1 MWAVIREMTYRILM
15 RRIYIWSLT
24 RTRQDLVGD
33 LSSMI
38 LVCVFLGMLTLNVAT
53 RTVELWFERRALQ
66 TNLAFIETRMIDA
79 QGQTTLYLKVL
90 HETTDANQFLVLEN
104 IRLKNDMAVMAGRNQ
119 ELVRR
124 NRLLE
129 KDLDLSQKDTKR

>member
-33 LSSMI
+33 LSSMV

-104 IRLKNDMAVMAGRNQ
+104 IRLKNDMTVMAGRNQ
-119 ELVRR
+119 ELIRR

>member
-33 LSSMI
+33 LSSMV

-104 IRLKNDMAVMAGRNQ
+104 IRLKNDMTVMAGRNQ

>member
-33 LSSMI
+33 LSSMV